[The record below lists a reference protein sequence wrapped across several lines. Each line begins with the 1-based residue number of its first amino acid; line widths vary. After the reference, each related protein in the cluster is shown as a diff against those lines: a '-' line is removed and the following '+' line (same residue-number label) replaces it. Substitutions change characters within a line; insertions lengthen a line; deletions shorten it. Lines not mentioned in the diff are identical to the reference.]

1 MVAYPHMDVIEID
14 WASRCHARHRVE
26 PRLSNL
32 THALLGEPHAH
43 GALHSHDEPNV
54 ISSVVSTI
62 EGDSFLH
69 LVGVDVAGLEAF
81 LVGCAAVAH
90 PLS

>member
-1 MVAYPHMDVIEID
+1 MDVIEID

-43 GALHSHDEPNV
+43 CALHSHDEPDM
-54 ISSVVSTI
+54 ISSVVPTI

-69 LVGVDVAGLEAF
+69 LVGVDVACLEAF